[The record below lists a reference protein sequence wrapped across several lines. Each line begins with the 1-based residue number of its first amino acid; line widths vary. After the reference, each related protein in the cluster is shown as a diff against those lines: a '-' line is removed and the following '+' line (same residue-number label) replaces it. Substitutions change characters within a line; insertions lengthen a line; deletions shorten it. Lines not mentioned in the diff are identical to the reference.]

1 MDDRVHQAAANNA
14 HWCRAV
20 CAAHGMASRFCDDY
34 WLLASGS
41 TLPLFP
47 NLVTLS
53 EEGSDAQLACIEGHH
68 RPGSP
73 WSVKDSFNR
82 LELRPL
88 GFDVLFDA
96 QWFFGPPDAPARA
109 GAGAG
114 AGAAGIEGAE
124 AVTSQLVG
132 SVAELDAW
140 ETAWAQRP
148 RDWSSGDCVFPPALL
163 RDERIAFLFMRGD
176 AGIRAGLVANCDAGV
191 IGLSNAFVRSGQAS
205 DLVGCLRLA
214 TELWPGLPLVGYGT
228 GAELE
233 GLERLG
239 FERTGPCR
247 IWHLASDTRDITPD
261 VRTGSPPAG

>member
-1 MDDRVHQAAANNA
+1 MDDRVDRAAANNA

-34 WLLASGS
+34 WLLAAGS

-47 NLVTLS
+47 NLVTLR
-53 EEGSDAQLACIEGHH
+53 EDGSDAQLACIEEQH
-68 RPGSP
+68 RAGSL

-82 LELRPL
+82 LDLRPL

-96 QWFFGPPDAPARA
+96 QWFFAPPDTPA
-109 GAGAG
+109 GAGAT
-114 AGAAGIEGAE
+114 AGLEEIEGAE
-124 AVTSQLVG
+124 PVTPQRVV
-132 SVAELDAW
+132 SVAELQAW

-148 RDWSSGDCVFPPALL
+148 ADWSSGDCVFPPELL
-163 RDERIAFLFMRGD
+163 RDERIAFLFVREG
-176 AGIRAGLVANCDAGV
+176 AEIRAGLVANCEAGV
-191 IGLSNAFVRSGQAS
+191 VGLSNGFAWSGEAS
-205 DLVGCLRLA
+205 DLVGCMRLA

-247 IWHLASDTRDITPD
+247 IWHLPA
-261 VRTGSPPAG
+261 RT